1 MLFRTRACVRDIQ
14 EGLQDAS
21 VFQWGDRREAR
32 SNVADQSTRSP
43 NRACASSSVVSLV
56 WVPRARPQTYH
67 FFGDSRRGNILV
79 LVLVLVLASSPR
91 HHELNKVLARSSV
104 PKSSLDTRYLL
115 VSSLR
120 SVLPSFILHV
130 SFIFYY
136 SLLYSIREFHT
147 SRSFIYAFV
156 DFLSGV
162 SRAFRVRYSILSFF
176 LFFFF
181 FWVSVS
187 SSVFGSKILEISSEV
202 TKFLFLEI
210 FIPSIK

>member
-91 HHELNKVLARSSV
+91 YHELNKVLARSSV

-147 SRSFIYAFV
+147 SWSFIYAFV

-162 SRAFRVRYSILSFF
+162 SRAFRVRYLILSFF
-176 LFFFF
+176 SFSFFGCRFLP
-181 FWVSVS
+181 VS
-187 SSVFGSKILEISSEV
+187 SVR
-202 TKFLFLEI
+202 KFWRFLRI
-210 FIPSIK
+210 FWR